1 MIPSFFTECTLG
13 IFPALAFAVD
23 FLSVAPKFHQRTHR
37 IRLRNLGTADKKS
50 SHKIKHKKIPG
61 VHPNQVP
68 CCLLLPA
75 IEAGNLPDSVQIV
88 SIVHIC
94 FGQIQPI
101 YDDNSR

>member
-61 VHPNQVP
+61 VHP
-68 CCLLLPA
+68 CLLLPA

-94 FGQIQPI
+94 FGQIQFF